1 MTKAQPMPTWAKEL
15 QGLYESQAASQFI
28 LSGNVHDRQ
37 LVPPTRGESAVLG
50 SLADYLEQVLMP
62 RFDVVLTY
70 DLGNGIRIERGQE
83 IFSQWPAY
91 KERPDL
97 PKTPLPAIETLTRYF
112 RYLANLRRLGKPT
125 VQVACI
131 INSAHLVAPA
141 TDGGTQFD
149 LGAVALLIRSWSEDP
164 LFTEHPLVT
173 CLVADNLHDLHPL
186 LANNARAPRL
196 TVPMP
201 DAETLAAGIEALD
214 VDEAALGEFKTDIPA
229 LSRGLTGTSFYAV
242 ERMLRLAAHK
252 KEPIQASDLAK
263 LKKSMVENDC
273 GELIEFIQS
282 TRTLDDLHGNAG
294 LKTWLR
300 QDLALW
306 QKNEL
311 AALPMGYLICGP
323 VGTGKTFL
331 AECLAGEAG
340 APVVKLKNFRDKWVG
355 STEGNLE
362 KIFRLLQ
369 ALDRCYVFIDEAD
382 QTLGKRDSGAN
393 DSGLSGRVYSMI
405 AQEMSRSSNR
415 GRIIWLLASSR
426 PDLIEVD
433 LKRPGRVDVKIP
445 LFPTSTTRE
454 SFDLI
459 KALCSRRK
467 TVLQDESFARLDGLL
482 PRLLTPGAAEA
493 ISVKTYRLVQTQNLS
508 AEAALA
514 ASLEGYQPPVPLE
527 IIEQQIRIAVAEATD
542 LSFVPEIFRSKP

>member
-1 MTKAQPMPTWAKEL
+1 MSNLPAWAAEIAD
-15 QGLYESQAASQFI
+15 LYESHASSQFV
-28 LSGNVHDRQ
+28 LTGNVHDRF
-37 LVPPTRGESAVLG
+37 LVPSAGTKGKVEIG
-50 SLADYLEQVLMP
+50 SLSDYLQRALMP
-62 RFDVVLTY
+62 RFEVVITY

-83 IFSQWPAY
+83 SFAQWPPI
-91 KERPDL
+91 KNGPEL

-112 RYLANLRRLGKPT
+112 RYASNLRRLGKEAP
-125 VQVACI
+125 QIACI
-131 INSAHLVAPA
+131 IRSAHLVAPA
-141 TDGGTQFD
+141 TQGSTQFD
-149 LGAVALLIRSWSEDP
+149 LGAIALLMREWSEDP
-164 LFTEHPLVT
+164 LLVEHPLVT
-173 CLVADNLHDLHPL
+173 CLIADNLHDLHPL
-186 LANNARAPRL
+186 LANNARAPRI

-201 DAETLAAGIEALD
+201 DAETLTQGVRALNLEAEALGSYAQD
-214 VDEAALGEFKTDIPA
+214 LPG
-229 LSRGLTGTSFYAV
+229 LSRQLTGASFQAV
-242 ERMLRLAAHK
+242 ERMLKLAAHTDK
-252 KEPIQASDLAK
+252 PLQLTDIAA
-263 LKKSMVENDC
+263 LKKRMVENDC
-273 GELIEFIQS
+273 GDLVEFIQS
-282 TRTLDDLHGNAG
+282 TRTLNDLHGNDG

-300 QDLALW
+300 QDIALW
-306 QKNEL
+306 NKNEL

-323 VGTGKTFL
+323 VGTGKTYL

-369 ALDRCYVFIDEAD
+369 ALDRCYVFVDEAD

-445 LFPTSTTRE
+445 LFPTATARE

-459 KALCSRRK
+459 KALCKKRQV
-467 TVLQDESFARLDGLL
+467 VLDDASFAELEPHL
-482 PRLLTPGAAEA
+482 PTLLTPGAAEA
-493 ISVKTYRLVQTQNLS
+493 IAVKTYRLVQTSDLT
-508 AEAALA
+508 ADAALA
-514 ASLEGYQPPVPLE
+514 QALQGYQPPVSLD
-527 IIEQQIRIAVAEATD
+527 IIENQIRIAVAEATD
-542 LSFVPEIFRSKP
+542 LSFVPEAFRS

>member
-1 MTKAQPMPTWAKEL
+1 MASMSTLPPWAKEIAD
-15 QGLYESQAASQFI
+15 LYASHAASQFI
-28 LSGNVHDRQ
+28 LSGNVHDRF
-37 LVPPTRGESAVLG
+37 LVPGTKDNKLEVG
-50 SLADYLEQVLMP
+50 SLSDYLQRVLMP
-62 RFDVVLTY
+62 RFQVVITY

-83 IFSQWPAY
+83 IFAQWPAF
-91 KERPDL
+91 KERPEL

-112 RYLANLRRLGKPT
+112 RYASNLRRLGKESP
-125 VQVACI
+125 QIACI
-131 INSAHLVAPA
+131 IRSAHLVAPA
-141 TDGGTQFD
+141 VQGHTPFD
-149 LGAVALLIRSWSEDP
+149 LGAVALLMREWAEEP
-164 LFTEHPLVT
+164 ALTEHPLVT
-173 CLVADNLHDLHPL
+173 YLIADNLHDLHPL
-186 LANNARAPRL
+186 LANNARAPRIE
-196 TVPMP
+196 VPMP
-201 DAETLAAGIEALD
+201 DAETLARGIDTLGFASSTLGQFANDTAGLA
-214 VDEAALGEFKTDIPA
+214 
-229 LSRGLTGTSFYAV
+229 RQLTGASFQAV
-242 ERMLRLAAHK
+242 ERMLRMAEHTNKPLQ
-252 KEPIQASDLAK
+252 PTDLAE
-263 LKKSMVENDC
+263 LKKDMVENDC
-273 GELIEFIQS
+273 GGLIEFIQS
-282 TRTLDDLHGNAG
+282 TRTLSDIHGNEG

-300 QDLALW
+300 QDIALW
-306 QKNEL
+306 NKNEL

-323 VGTGKTFL
+323 VGTGKTYM

-382 QTLGKRDSGAN
+382 QTLGKRDTGSN

-445 LFPTSTTRE
+445 LFPTSTPQE

-459 KALCSRRK
+459 KALCKRRK
-467 TVLQDESFARLDGLL
+467 VIIEDTAFAKVEADL
-482 PRLLTPGAAEA
+482 PTLLTPGAAEA
-493 ISVKTYRLVQTQNLS
+493 IAVKTYRLVQTS
-508 AEAALA
+508 ALTADAALA
-514 ASLEGYQPPVPLE
+514 QALQGYQPPVALE

-542 LSFVPEIFRSKP
+542 LSFVPEAFRQ